1 MSTLKIWE
9 TVKATSGLPVIR
21 LDDRTNYQ
29 TVSFT
34 ATAGTSAAFDGDTS
48 IITVK
53 ADVACAVRIGAS
65 PTAVV
70 TDYPLDANTA
80 YDFEVQPG
88 AKISV
93 IAT

>member
-9 TVKATSGLPVIR
+9 TVKPSSNLPVIR
-21 LDDRTNYQ
+21 LDERVNYK

-34 ATAGTSAAFDGDTS
+34 GTPGVSAAFDDDTS
-48 IITVK
+48 IITVT
-53 ADVACAVRIGAS
+53 ADAACAVRVGTA

-70 TDYPLDANTA
+70 TDFPLAANTL
-80 YDFEVQPG
+80 YDFEVTPG